1 MATIEQEQNE
11 KKALLSLLSDL
22 EKIKPQD
29 LVRADE
35 LGRELSFEIGLPVFE
50 RVLKLF
56 YSLYTSNLD
65 NVPYTALIQLK
76 NQAQDTLNRFNQIRA
91 ISPRQHSQN
100 PIGVRDD
107 LVNQL
112 RDKYDTYF
120 QIISPVIAY
129 SIRKGTDFEALE
141 KKAQEIVNSIESF
154 KSEQFEKQRQ
164 ITSEM
169 EAVLQK
175 VRQAALEVGVAQ
187 HATHFR
193 EEAQDHEIKSKKW
206 LYATVGMALLTII
219 WGIAAIFFIKAP
231 SDASSVQLLQF
242 TIGKLIVLSALYYAL
257 IWSAKNYNAHRHNYV
272 INKHRQNCLN
282 TFETFVK
289 ATGNDTET
297 KNAVLLQAT
306 QSIFSS
312 QPSGYV
318 HKDSET
324 ESPNKFIEIMRSVKT
339 AEHKV

>member
-11 KKALLSLLSDL
+11 KNSLLSLLSDL

-29 LVRADE
+29 LVQADE

-56 YSLYTSNLD
+56 HSLYTSNLD
-65 NVPYTALIQLK
+65 NVPYTALNQLK
-76 NQAQDTLNRFNQIRA
+76 NQTQDALNQFNQIRA
-91 ISPRQHSQN
+91 FSPRQHSQN
-100 PIGVRDD
+100 PIGVRDN

-112 RDKYDTYF
+112 RDKYDAYF

-141 KKAQEIVNSIESF
+141 KKAQEIVNSIENF
-154 KSEQFEKQRQ
+154 KNEQLEKQKQ

-169 EAVLQK
+169 ESVLQK
-175 VRQAALEVGVAQ
+175 VRQAAAEVGVAQ
-187 HATHFR
+187 HATHFKD
-193 EEAQDHEIKSKKW
+193 EAVEHNEKSKKW
-206 LYATVGMALLTII
+206 LYSTI
-219 WGIAAIFFIKAP
+219 AMAIFTIVWGFLAIFIIKA
-231 SDASSVQLLQF
+231 SDNASNAQILQF
-242 TIGKLIVLSALYYAL
+242 TIGKLIVLSSLYYAL
-257 IWSAKNYNAHRHNYV
+257 VWSAKNYNAHRHNYV

-289 ATGNDTET
+289 ATGNDAET

-318 HKDSET
+318 HKDSEA
-324 ESPNKFIEIMRSVKT
+324 ESPNKFIEIMRSVKVPKT
-339 AEHKV
+339 